1 MSRLLFQYL
10 IQKNA
15 ELEEKYK
22 DTEVPKPDYWWASA
36 SSPLCFCLLPCFCIL
51 RYLYL
56 LHFLGNDQLERDV
69 EIQKHDSVCVYRGGY
84 IVKPFLMEFWQ
95 GQTTRLH
102 DRIVFTKTTDGD
114 SELGEFQ
121 HAAEGGW
128 VYQRLAPWKGSWSR
142 SGLLSDSSTRQLMHI
157 CSPQGNHWIHV
168 SVEVG
173 CTCNRCL
180 SSANKCL
187 LREQCNQV

>member
-15 ELEEKYK
+15 DLEEKYK

-51 RYLYL
+51 SYLYL
-56 LHFLGNDQLERDV
+56 LHLSSNDQLEGDV
-69 EIQKHDSVCVYRGGY
+69 EIQERDSVCVYRGGY

-128 VYQRLAPWKGSWSR
+128 VYQRLAPWKGSWSCR
-142 SGLLSDSSTRQLMHI
+142 GQGYSLIQALGSWCTSVHPRGTTGSTFLWKLDVRATDAWVQ
-157 CSPQGNHWIHV
+157 PT
-168 SVEVG
+168 SVY
-173 CTCNRCL
+173 
-180 SSANKCL
+180 
-187 LREQCNQV
+187 

>member
-1 MSRLLFQYL
+1 
-10 IQKNA
+10 
-15 ELEEKYK
+15 
-22 DTEVPKPDYWWASA
+22 
-36 SSPLCFCLLPCFCIL
+36 
-51 RYLYL
+51 
-56 LHFLGNDQLERDV
+56 
-69 EIQKHDSVCVYRGGY
+69 
-84 IVKPFLMEFWQ
+84 MEFWQ

-121 HAAEGGW
+121 HTAEGGW

-142 SGLLSDSSTRQLMHI
+142 SGLLSESDTQQLMRI

-173 CTCNRCL
+173 CMCNRCL
-180 SSANKCL
+180 SSDNKSL
-187 LREQCNQV
+187 LRKPCNQVSFKYRANHVWLFFVLYCLKFSEELLTGVYSLSKLIRIIFCNLL